1 MKRIALAGA
10 LALVA
15 TPALAHVGTGAHFS
29 ALTGFEHPFGGLD
42 HVAAMVA
49 VGLWSALGGGR
60 RVWIWPV
67 AFVSAM
73 IGGAL
78 LGHAGV
84 EIPLVEPAI
93 AASLVVLGLLVALA
107 VHAPVAVGA
116 GVIALF
122 AIVHGHAHGAE
133 APDASFAAYVLGFA
147 TATAI
152 LHAVGIAIGLG
163 AEKLV
168 GRVPVRI
175 LGAATAALGLVLLV
189 G

>member
-1 MKRIALAGA
+1 MKRMVLAGA
-10 LALVA
+10 LALAA

-29 ALTGFEHPFGGLD
+29 ALTGFGHPFGGLD

-49 VGLWSALGGGR
+49 VGLWSALGGGK
-60 RVWIWPV
+60 RVWVWPA
-67 AFVSAM
+67 AFVTAM

-78 LGHAGV
+78 LGHSGV
-84 EIPLVEPAI
+84 EIPFVEPAI

-116 GVIALF
+116 VVIALF
-122 AIVHGHAHGAE
+122 AILHGHAHGAE
-133 APDASFAAYVLGFA
+133 APDASFAGYVLGVA

-152 LHAVGIAIGLG
+152 LHAIGIAIGRG
-163 AEKLV
+163 SETV
-168 GRVPVRI
+168 IGRVPVRV
-175 LGAATAALGLVLLV
+175 LGAATAVLGVVLLV